1 METPEDI
8 GMPVRPVV
16 WKNSARLAPA
26 PAWLD
31 QKGASYTW
39 EQATRVL
46 RKNGRFAL
54 AVAGILIA
62 GIATLAF
69 MLKDVYK
76 PTARLEID
84 PISSGIK
91 TLHEIDE
98 DSSAIDNQDYLET
111 QVQILQSD
119 ALAISV
125 IRTLHLDRDPEFVTG
140 RALTSPATPQERA
153 QSRESTGEDSFLQ
166 EQFRLADRTPLE
178 SAALASFRNRL
189 SVNSVRN
196 SRLIEVSFA
205 SHDPRVAQLVTNT
218 LVTQFIDRN
227 YKNRYTSTMEAS
239 QWLSTQLNDLRSK
252 VDLANRAVSDYQ
264 KKYGL
269 VEADDPDV
277 PQTQLLSDLNHQLS
291 TAQADRIETEAYVHM
306 IDLGRADAV
315 PALRD
320 DPLYQS
326 LLARHAD
333 TLAQLAQTRAVYGD
347 ANSNVKKLQD
357 ASDEISKEIGDERS
371 RAIERV
377 QTSLGAQRAREHM
390 MLDARDNLTREMGDA
405 SSHVVAYR
413 VLKNEAAAEEELYDV
428 LQARLEEAGIYAGLG
443 SSNIHIVDLAPQLQ
457 RASGPHRQMII
468 TIGAAF
474 SLIVA
479 LILAFAKESFDNTVR
494 TPDDLKEGSG
504 LPSLAMIPPIRT
516 LKAGPGSSV
525 FTAIA
530 GGPRYQLDSP
540 LAIPMARSYTQA
552 AEAVHGLR
560 TVLDFSKPGGSAC
573 VVLVSSPTEGEG
585 KTTVAANL
593 AMAFAQSGKTCLV
606 DCDLRRSMAANAFG
620 MQPTVG
626 LGQVLAGVAPL
637 QDVLKAVPTAEHLT
651 ILPGGPLMPNPGDLI
666 ASEQMRAA
674 LAVLRNQFKHIVIDS
689 PPVIPFADTRV
700 LALLSDAV
708 VLVARYGITTRRAM
722 TRASELLDEIRAPL
736 AGMVV
741 NGIDPDSADYRYYN
755 YGSSRRQG
763 EYRNPYLQEHSNG
776 GPPPVDPPAGAA
788 KTKSAHA

>member
-1 METPEDI
+1 MEAPENI
-8 GMPVRPVV
+8 GTTVRPMI
-16 WKNSARLAPA
+16 WNNCARLSPA

-46 RKNGRFAL
+46 RKNGPLAIAL
-54 AVAGILIA
+54 ASILIVA
-62 GIATLAF
+62 ITALAF

-91 TLHEIDE
+91 ALHEIDD

-119 ALAISV
+119 ALAMSV
-125 IRTLHLDRDPEFVTG
+125 IRTLHLDQNPEFVAGHDSTG
-140 RALTSPATPQERA
+140 PAMPQAQGTAESTGDDSFLREQFKLANRTPQE
-153 QSRESTGEDSFLQ
+153 SV
-166 EQFRLADRTPLE
+166 
-178 SAALASFRNRL
+178 ALASFRNRL

-218 LVTQFIDRN
+218 LVTQFINRN

-239 QWLSTQLNDLRSK
+239 EWLSTQLNDLRAK
-252 VDLANRAVSDYQ
+252 VDLANQAVSDYQ

-277 PQTQLLSDLNHQLS
+277 PLTQLMSDLNHQLS
-291 TAQADRIETEAYVHM
+291 SAQADRIETEAYVHM
-306 IDLGRADAV
+306 IDLGRSDAV

-320 DPLYQS
+320 DALYQS

-347 ANSNVKKLQD
+347 ENSNVKKLED
-357 ASDEISKEIGDERS
+357 ASDEISKEIADERS
-371 RAIERV
+371 RVIDRV
-377 QTSLGAQRAREHM
+377 RTSLGALRAREQM
-390 MLDARDNLTREMGDA
+390 MLDARDNLRREMGDA

-413 VLKNEAAAEEELYDV
+413 VLKNEAAAEGELYDV

-457 RASGPHRQMII
+457 RASGPQRQMII
-468 TIGAAF
+468 AIGAAL

-494 TPDDLKEGSG
+494 TPDDVKEKIG
-504 LPSLAMIPPIRT
+504 LPSLAMIPPIRGQ
-516 LKAGPGSSV
+516 KAGSELSL
-525 FTAIA
+525 FSRTA
-530 GGPRYQLDSP
+530 GGPRHELGSSP
-540 LAIPMARSYTQA
+540 TIPMARSYTQE
-552 AEAVHGLR
+552 AEAMHGLR
-560 TVLDFSKPGGSAC
+560 TVLGFSRPAGTAC
-573 VVLVSSPTEGEG
+573 VVLVSSPSEGEG
-585 KTTVAANL
+585 KTTVATNL
-593 AMAFAQSGKTCLV
+593 AMAFAQNGKTCLV
-606 DCDLRRSMAANAFG
+606 DCDLRRSMAARAFG
-620 MQPTVG
+620 LQPTAG
-626 LGQVLAGVAPL
+626 LGQCLAGRVSLP
-637 QDVLKAVPTAEHLT
+637 DVLKAVPTAPRLT
-651 ILPGGPLMPNPGDLI
+651 ILPGGPLMPNPGDLV
-666 ASEQMRAA
+666 ASEQMRAVLVA
-674 LAVLRNQFKHIVIDS
+674 LRNQFEYVVIDS
-689 PPVIPFADTRV
+689 PPVIPFADARV

-708 VLVARYGITTRRAM
+708 VLVALYGVTTRRAIG
-722 TRASELLDEIRAPL
+722 RASELLDEIRAPL

-741 NGIDPDSADYRYYN
+741 NRINLDSADYRYYN
-755 YGSSRRQG
+755 YGSSRRPG
-763 EYRNPYLQEHSNG
+763 EYRNPYLKELSDG
-776 GPPPVDPPAGAA
+776 GPPPLDPQAGAG